1 MFIYDFQKVSK
12 DIVTVSLALFR
23 IMIPTIIIVKI
34 AQEMGADDLLVALF
48 APLMSAMDLP
58 ASMAIVLVTTLL
70 TNPYAG
76 IIVATSVAEI
86 ANLTVGQMS
95 IVALFMLFTHG
106 LPLEAMV
113 SRRVGVQLWFIV
125 SLRVLTAFLSG
136 ILLAKIFAIT
146 GWYSAPAPVN
156 LLQLS
161 GLQTGDASL
170 GAWVMAQIGAILA
183 IQLVII
189 VLVAGLELLRL
200 LGVER
205 FMTWLLR
212 PVLRV
217 MGIGDR
223 ASTIAIVGVTLGLSF
238 GSGLLIKDVAT
249 GTICKRDV
257 FGVVCFVN
265 LIHSVIEDT
274 AIVLILGPSLF
285 VILFVRLVISVLI
298 TMLVMAG
305 ARLLPDHLWQVYLTN
320 HHIPKS
326 AG

>member
-285 VILFVRLVISVLI
+285 VILFVRLLISVLI

>member
-238 GSGLLIKDVAT
+238 GSGLLMKDVAT

>member
-1 MFIYDFQKVSK
+1 MFINDFQKVSK

-170 GAWVMAQIGAILA
+170 GAWVIAQIGAILA

-238 GSGLLIKDVAT
+238 GSGLLMKDVAT

>member
-170 GAWVMAQIGAILA
+170 AAWVMAQIGAILA

-238 GSGLLIKDVAT
+238 GSGLLMKDVAT

>member
-156 LLQLS
+156 FLQLS

-238 GSGLLIKDVAT
+238 GSGLLMKDVAT

>member
-1 MFIYDFQKVSK
+1 MFINDFQKVSK

-238 GSGLLIKDVAT
+238 GSGLLMKDVAT